1 MAVELSYCV
10 VNTEQRQL
18 LRYCLDS
25 IARERAA
32 VPFETEVI
40 VLDNASRDGSAGTAR
55 AHGATTE
62 VIALEQRRGKG
73 ENDSTLLRRARGR
86 YVLLLNEDAELE
98 PGATMALH
106 EALDARARGGGRRR
120 DARHPRRARQ
130 EPSAWRFPGPA
141 DGAADRAVAAP
152 ALRRAEPRRARCAA
166 VDWVQSAALLV
177 RRDAAEAVG
186 YFDPA
191 FFVYSDEVDFCKRL
205 RDAGW
210 EVLYVPV
217 GARRRPRAARPTTGA
232 GGSSSSRATATATC
246 ASTTA
251 PAAARTVRWLT
262 AFTYAMR
269 ALAALVLPGHEARR
283 YARHARATLFPGRG
297 EGLAEGAA
305 EYNRGGRRL

>member
-62 VIALEQRRGKG
+62 VVALEQRRGKG

-86 YVLLLNEDAELE
+86 YVLLLNDDAELE

-106 EALDARARGGGRRR
+106 QALAAEPEAAIAGATLVTHEG
-120 DARHPRRARQ
+120 RQ
-130 EPSAWRFPGPA
+130 EPSAWRFPGPLTA
-141 DGAADRAVAAP
+141 FLTALYLHRRFVVQSRGAET
-152 ALRRAEPRRARCAA
+152 RR

-186 YFDPA
+186 YLDPA
-191 FFVYSDEVDFCKRL
+191 FFVFSDEVDFCKRL
-205 RDAGW
+205 CDAGW
-210 EVLYVPV
+210 DILYVPSARAV
-217 GARRRPRAARPTTGA
+217 GHEPPAYDQRKRIVEL
-232 GGSSSSRATATATC
+232 SRNRDRYMRKHHG
-246 ASTTA
+246 

-262 AFTYAMR
+262 AFTYGMR
-269 ALAALVLPGHEARR
+269 ALAALVLPGHEARL
-283 YARHARATLFPGRG
+283 YARHAGATLLPGRG
-297 EGLAEGAA
+297 EGLAEGTA

>member
-1 MAVELSYCV
+1 VPVELSYCV

-32 VPFETEVI
+32 VPFETEAL
-40 VLDNASRDGSAGTAR
+40 VLDNASRDGSAGAAR

-86 YVLLLNEDAELE
+86 FVLLLNDDAELE

-106 EALDARARGGGRRR
+106 EALAANPEAAVAGAMLVSHDGR
-120 DARHPRRARQ
+120 Q
-130 EPSAWRFPGPA
+130 VPSAWRFPGPLT
-141 DGAADRAVAAP
+141 
-152 ALRRAEPRRARCAA
+152 ALLTALYLHRRFVVQSRGTQTRS
-166 VDWVQSAALLV
+166 VDWVQSAAMLV

-186 YFDPA
+186 YLDPA
-191 FFVYSDEVDFCKRL
+191 FFVFSDEVDFCKRL
-205 RDAGW
+205 TDAGW
-210 EVLYVPV
+210 EILHVPAARAV
-217 GARRRPRAARPTTGA
+217 GHEPPADNPRRRIVEL
-232 GGSSSSRATATATC
+232 SRNRDRYMRKHHG
-246 ASTTA
+246 
-251 PAAARTVRWLT
+251 PAAARAVRWLT

-283 YARHARATLFPGRG
+283 YARHATATLFPGRG

>member
-40 VLDNASRDGSAGTAR
+40 VLDNASRDGSAGAAR

-73 ENDSTLLRRARGR
+73 ANDSTLLRRAHGR
-86 YVLLLNEDAELE
+86 YVLLLNEDSELE

-106 EALDARARGGGRRR
+106 EALDTQPGAAVAGATLVTHSGE
-120 DARHPRRARQ
+120 Q
-130 EPSAWRFPGPA
+130 EPSAWRFPGPLA
-141 DGAADRAVAAP
+141 ALLTALWLHRRFVVQSRGASVRT
-152 ALRRAEPRRARCAA
+152 

-177 RRDAAEAVG
+177 RREAAEAVG

-191 FFVYSDEVDFCKRL
+191 FFVYSDEVDLCKRL
-205 RDAGW
+205 HEAGW
-210 EVLYVPV
+210 DILYVP
-217 GARRRPRAARPTTGA
+217 AARAVGHDALTEEGRSRIVELSRNRDRYMRKHHGA
-232 GGSSSSRATATATC
+232 
-246 ASTTA
+246 
-251 PAAARTVRWLT
+251 AAARTVRWLT
-262 AFTYAMR
+262 ALTYGLR
-269 ALAALVLPGHEARR
+269 AVAALVLPGHEARR
-283 YARHARATLFPGRG
+283 YARHAQATLFPSHG

>member
-40 VLDNASRDGSAGTAR
+40 VLDNASRDGSTGAAR

-86 YVLLLNEDAELE
+86 YVLLLNDDAELE
-98 PGATMALH
+98 PGATIALH
-106 EALDARARGGGRRR
+106 EALDAEPEAAVAGATLVTHAG
-120 DARHPRRARQ
+120 RQ
-130 EPSAWRFPGPA
+130 EPSAWRFPGPLT
-141 DGAADRAVAAP
+141 
-152 ALRRAEPRRARCAA
+152 ALLTALYLHRRFVVQSRGGRTRR
-166 VDWVQSAALLV
+166 VDWVQSAAMLV
-177 RRDAAEAVG
+177 RRDAAEAIG
-186 YFDPA
+186 YLDPA
-191 FFVYSDEVDFCKRL
+191 FFVFSDEVDFCKRL

-210 EVLYVPV
+210 DVLHVPAARAV
-217 GARRRPRAARPTTGA
+217 GHEPPAYDPRRRIVEL
-232 GGSSSSRATATATC
+232 SRNRDRYMRKHHGQ
-246 ASTTA
+246 
-251 PAAARTVRWLT
+251 AAARTVRWLT
-262 AFTYAMR
+262 AFTYGMR

-283 YARHARATLFPGRG
+283 YARHATATLFPGRG
-297 EGLAEGAA
+297 EGLAESAA